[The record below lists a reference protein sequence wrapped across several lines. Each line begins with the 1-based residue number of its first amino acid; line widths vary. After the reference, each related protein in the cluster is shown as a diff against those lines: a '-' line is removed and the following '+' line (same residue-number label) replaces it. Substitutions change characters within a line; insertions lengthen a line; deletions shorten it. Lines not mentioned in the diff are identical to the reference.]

1 MTTPGSAMTEFTFL
15 KLLQYQTNASVT
27 VRHFHGLGAY
37 PYSGAP

>member
-1 MTTPGSAMTEFTFL
+1 MTTLGCAIKAFTIV
-15 KLLQYQTNASVT
+15 KLLQYQTIALVT